1 MDKLK
6 AYLKILISIN
16 LQIYEINHFK
26 KNFIKNINSPLKYC
40 LVNKDI
46 IDNYLQTN
54 INSLVIKE
62 IEELKN
68 KNELFNS
75 DDSINSENLN
85 KIMINIFNIIKERE
99 NEFPEPSSIQYY
111 LETEKLK
118 INEIEYPYNFFIIK
132 KKLLDLILGKSD
144 NKDNNISD
152 EDKRDE
158 DSNINENNIYEEYNT
173 LIGKEGIFIWK
184 SIPQVKKP
192 TKNDK
197 KKQNI
202 IIYCLYCNNDEME
215 IKDFKINKI
224 FLFNNEEEF
233 INEFQKNIS
242 GKNAFDYFTF
252 RNIKNKIGFF
262 NIIDDGIII
271 GRYINI
277 IKSDNFEDIVEE
289 EDDDDIDM
297 NPSLNNL
304 IRQAEDKDKTIEYFL
319 KHLLVNL
326 YYIKDFL
333 DFINDIKMKNIIN
346 EENNK
351 NDLIYALSEL
361 FINYDNKD
369 ELKTK
374 INNFIEIFKKKSL
387 GENISFNSNIA
398 FQNIIKKVIN
408 EFHKEINFKK
418 EENLNYNQTFSNL
431 FYGEKEIINNN
442 NYIQNN
448 EKEKFSSIYTDP
460 EIFKEENKAFHIKE
474 IMNLKI
480 WDNSNISLSKILI
493 LILYNN
499 GAKFMPSKLI
509 IDDGNNKYE
518 YKLLSCIQNLN
529 DDFWTIIPEKKYKI
543 SFDKENNYH
552 NEDNCEVE
560 SEISKSLIFFYKL
573 EKKVKLISQ
582 SFRGSIYSN
591 SNILNTDNSY
601 SCSNNIYY
609 NNNNN

>member
-158 DSNINENNIYEEYNT
+158 DNNINENNIYEEYNT

-418 EENLNYNQTFSNL
+418 EKQNFLNL

-442 NYIQNN
+442 NIIQNN
-448 EKEKFSSIYTDP
+448 DKEKFCSIFTDP
-460 EIFKEENKAFHIKE
+460 EIFKEKNKVFHIKE

-480 WDNSNISLSKILI
+480 WDNSEILLSTILI

-518 YKLLSCIQNLN
+518 YKLYQ
-529 DDFWTIIPEKKYKI
+529 E
-543 SFDKENNYH
+543 
-552 NEDNCEVE
+552 
-560 SEISKSLIFFYKL
+560 
-573 EKKVKLISQ
+573 
-582 SFRGSIYSN
+582 
-591 SNILNTDNSY
+591 
-601 SCSNNIYY
+601 
-609 NNNNN
+609 